1 MAYDDWDESFRELY
15 DDVPGMTEAYE
26 YDTSFDAGYAESLF
40 EVGFTMNASE
50 LEAAGYSP
58 DDVAAIREEF
68 FDYIGI
74 DEADFDWAD
83 WREAMG
89 YE

>member
-1 MAYDDWDESFRELY
+1 MAYDDWGESFRELY
-15 DDVPGMTEAYE
+15 DDVPGMATAYN
-26 YDTSFDAGYAESLF
+26 DDPNFDAGYAEALF
-40 EVGFTMNASE
+40 EVGFTMSAAE
-50 LEAAGYSP
+50 MDAAGYSP

-74 DEADFDWAD
+74 DENDFDWAD

>member
-1 MAYDDWDESFRELY
+1 VAYDQWDGPFQELY
-15 DDVPGMTEAYE
+15 DDVPGMATAYE
-26 YDTSFDAGYAESLF
+26 HDADFDSSYAEALF
-40 EVGFTMNASE
+40 EVGFTMHADE

-58 DDVAAIREEF
+58 DDVQAIREEF
-68 FDYIGI
+68 FDYMGI
-74 DEADFDWAD
+74 DESDFDWAD

>member
-1 MAYDDWDESFRELY
+1 MSYDDWESPFQDVY
-15 DDVPGMTEAYE
+15 DNVPGMATAYE
-26 YDTSFDAGYAESLF
+26 YDENFDSSYAEALF
-40 EVGFTMNASE
+40 EAGFTHTSAE
-50 LEAAGYSP
+50 LEAMGYSP
-58 DDVAAIREEF
+58 DDIAAIREEF

-89 YE
+89 YD

>member
-1 MAYDDWDESFRELY
+1 MSYESWDGPFQDVYDN
-15 DDVPGMTEAYE
+15 VPGMATAYE
-26 YDTSFDAGYAESLF
+26 HDDSFDSTYAETLF
-40 EVGFTMNASE
+40 EVGFTMHASE
-50 LEAAGYSP
+50 LEAAGYSE
-58 DDVAAIREEF
+58 DDVQAIREEF

-74 DEADFDWAD
+74 DEHDFDWAD

>member
-1 MAYDDWDESFRELY
+1 MSYGEWDEPFRELY
-15 DDVPGMTEAYE
+15 DSVPGMAEAYE
-26 YDTSFDAGYAESLF
+26 EPGYDTGFLESLF
-40 EVGFTMNASE
+40 EVGFTMTSEE
-50 LEAAGYSP
+50 LEAAGYDP

-68 FDYIGI
+68 FDQMGI
-74 DEADFDWAD
+74 DESDFDWAE

>member
-1 MAYDDWDESFRELY
+1 MAYDDWEGPFQEVY
-15 DDVPGMTEAYE
+15 DDIPGMATAYNN
-26 YDTSFDAGYAESLF
+26 DSTFDPGYAEALF
-40 EVGFTMNASE
+40 EAGFTMHSDE
-50 LEAAGYSP
+50 LEAAGYSQ
-58 DDVAAIREEF
+58 DDVRAIREEF

-74 DEADFDWAD
+74 DEHDFDWAD

>member
-1 MAYDDWDESFRELY
+1 MAYDDWDEPFREVY
-15 DDVPGMTEAYE
+15 DDIPGMATAYE
-26 YDTSFDAGYAESLF
+26 NDDSFDPGYAEALF
-40 EVGFTMNASE
+40 EVGFTMHSDE
-50 LEAAGYSP
+50 LESAGYSP
-58 DDVAAIREEF
+58 DDVQAIREQF

-74 DEADFDWAD
+74 DEGQFDWED